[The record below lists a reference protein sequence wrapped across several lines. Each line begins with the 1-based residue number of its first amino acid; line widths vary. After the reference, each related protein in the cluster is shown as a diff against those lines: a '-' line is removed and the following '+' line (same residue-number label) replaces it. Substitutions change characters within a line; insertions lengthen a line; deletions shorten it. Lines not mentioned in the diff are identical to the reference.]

1 MAVRQKVVKLKSCFL
16 DGIIATVSD
25 IEISLTP
32 GIPTFEIIGL
42 CDSAIRESRG
52 RITAAVRSCGFL
64 LPKGHIVVN
73 ISPAYMHKSGSGFD
87 FPIALGILFLADAI
101 PYVEDRT
108 VYAQG
113 ELALDGQVKGTPGS
127 ILRISTICDKDY
139 DVVLIP
145 EDETYAAEC
154 NYLRCMTVKNL
165 SDAVDIFTGYGYHG
179 FDYEDNDENDY
190 DCRYYE
196 GISLASLKGQNKAA
210 EALTIS
216 CAGRHSLLLMG
227 SPGCGKSMVADIL
240 PRLLPEMSYDEKL
253 SFLKL
258 GELAGINSRVINVKR
273 PIRRISSNCTIS
285 KLNGKSGSIVPGE
298 LALANNGVLFA
309 DEICEFDPRVIDE
322 LKYPLEE
329 HNVCVTKDGEV
340 YKFPASFQF
349 IATGNPCRCGMYYEP
364 GNKCRC
370 TPSVRKRY
378 LSRLSGGFVDRIDLF
393 TEMRSIGSEDIKDIV
408 RDHTEREE
416 YEVDIEARTKIET
429 AWKMQERRYG
439 WTYKDKTF
447 NGTVEAVSK
456 EKFRFTNDV
465 ADYAA
470 EAAKITGL
478 TGRGF
483 LKLLRVG
490 RTIADMEESEDL
502 KIEHIKH
509 ALLFRVNTNVF

>member
-16 DGIIATVSD
+16 DGIVATVAD

-101 PYVEDRT
+101 PYMEDRV

-127 ILRISTICDKDY
+127 ILRISTIRNNNY

-145 EDETYAAEC
+145 EDETYAAQC
-154 NYLRCMTVKNL
+154 NFLSCMTVKTL
-165 SDAVDIFTGYGYHG
+165 SDAIDIFNGYGYQPHD
-179 FDYEDNDENDY
+179 FEDCYETDY
-190 DCRYYE
+190 DCWYYQ
-196 GISLASLKGQNKAA
+196 GISLASLKGQNKAS

-240 PRLLPEMSYDEKL
+240 PRLLPEMNYDEKMSSL
-253 SFLKL
+253 ML
-258 GELAGINSRVINVKR
+258 GELAGINSRVIDVKR
-273 PIRRISSNCTIS
+273 PIRRITSNCTVS
-285 KLNGKSGSIVPGE
+285 KLNGKAGSIVPGE

-329 HNVCVTKDGEV
+329 HNVLIIKDGEV
-340 YKFPASFQF
+340 FKFPASFQF

-393 TEMRSIGSEDIKDIV
+393 TEMRSIGSEDIKDMV
-408 RDHTEREE
+408 RDCNEEEE
-416 YEVDIEARTKIET
+416 YKIDYEARSKIEN
-429 AWKMQERRYG
+429 AWKMQRRRYDWG
-439 WTYKDKTF
+439 YKDKAF
-447 NGTVEAVSK
+447 NGTVESVDK
-456 EKFRFTNDV
+456 DLFKFTNEV
-465 ADYAA
+465 SDYAA
-470 EAAKITGL
+470 EAAKITGMS
-478 TGRGF
+478 GRGF

-490 RTIADMEESEDL
+490 RTIADMEKSEDL

-509 ALLFRVNTNVF
+509 ALLFRVNTNVI